1 MQLNNGIFEYNNK
14 CGYLLKPD
22 IMTMANVNKFD
33 PFAESP
39 IDGILHTFFHIYS
52 IQILRS
58 PRKLCY
64 MRIKYQMV

>member
-22 IMTMANVNKFD
+22 IMTRSNVSKFD

-39 IDGILHTFFHIYS
+39 IDGNN
-52 IQILRS
+52 
-58 PRKLCY
+58 C
-64 MRIKYQMV
+64 